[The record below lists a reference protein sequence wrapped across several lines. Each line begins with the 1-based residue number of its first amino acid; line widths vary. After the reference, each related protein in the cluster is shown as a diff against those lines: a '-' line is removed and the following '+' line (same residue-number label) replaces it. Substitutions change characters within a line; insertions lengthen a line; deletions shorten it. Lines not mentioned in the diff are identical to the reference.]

1 MKSLFFYIL
10 SLESEGVESKIN
22 VIFSDDVIEQG
33 LFDIIE
39 NEDNKL
45 KAMFIKKKIHQGSYL
60 YPKGI

>member
-1 MKSLFFYIL
+1 MMKSLFFYIL

-22 VIFSDDVIEQG
+22 IIFSDDVIEQG

-45 KAMFIKKKIHQGSYL
+45 KAMSI
-60 YPKGI
+60 